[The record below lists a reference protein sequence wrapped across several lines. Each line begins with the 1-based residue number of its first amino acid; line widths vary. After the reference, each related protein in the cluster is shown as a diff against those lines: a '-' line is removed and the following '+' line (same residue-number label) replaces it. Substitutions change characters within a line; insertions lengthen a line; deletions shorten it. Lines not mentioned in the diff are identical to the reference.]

1 MLIMEEN
8 NVFSLVCKVLIEKFA
23 YSLEV
28 DNDYDGNKQMLIN
41 FRNCYDITPLMEE
54 CEHVGLEIKEGALGV
69 VLNDAKSALRKNSV
83 ELLSLDFSM
92 AENEFFVG
100 ERLRLK
106 LLSRAIVDLVK
117 VESGRWWVMHATNNS
132 ASLCGLFVSI
142 NDSIGPN
149 RVITVEGKELRIEFV
164 FFLVSNKMSRLV
176 DRVMCPGFYHH
187 KLDDS
192 SLEEILIVPAY
203 KMAESL
209 SYDPELKFNK
219 WMDYLNTAHKY
230 SFDSSTAWNIAN
242 AVINNYHILYR

>member
-1 MLIMEEN
+1 MEEN
-8 NVFSLVCKVLIEKFA
+8 KVFSFVCKVLIEQFA
-23 YSLEV
+23 YSLVVE
-28 DNDYDGNKQMLIN
+28 NDYEGNKQMLIN
-41 FRNCYDITPLMEE
+41 FSNCYDITPLMEE
-54 CEHVGLEIKEGALGV
+54 CEHMGLKIKEGALGI
-69 VLNDAKSALRKNSV
+69 VLNDAKSSLRKISV

-106 LLSRAIVDLVK
+106 LISGAIVDIVK
-117 VESGRWWVMHATNNS
+117 VESGRWWVMHATNGS

-164 FFLVSNKMSRLV
+164 FFLVSNKLSRLV
-176 DRVMCPGFYHH
+176 DRVMSPGFYHH

-242 AVINNYHILYR
+242 AVINNFQILYR

>member
-8 NVFSLVCKVLIEKFA
+8 KVFSLVCRVLIEQFA
-23 YSLEV
+23 YSLVV

-41 FRNCYDITPLMEE
+41 FSNCYDIKPLMEE
-54 CEHVGLEIKEGALGV
+54 CEHVGLEIKEGSLGI
-69 VLNDAKSALRKNSV
+69 VLDDAKSTLRKISV

-106 LLSRAIVDLVK
+106 LLSRVIVDIVK
-117 VESGRWWVMHATNNS
+117 VESGRWWIMHATHDS

-142 NDSIGPN
+142 HDSIGPN
-149 RVITVEGKELRIEFV
+149 REITVEGKVLRIESV
-164 FFLVSNKMSRLV
+164 FFLVPNKISRLV
-176 DRVMCPGFYHH
+176 DQILCPGFYHH
-187 KLDDS
+187 TLDDS

-209 SYDPELKFNK
+209 LYDPELKFNK

>member
-8 NVFSLVCKVLIEKFA
+8 KVFSLVCKVLINQFA
-23 YSLEV
+23 YSLV
-28 DNDYDGNKQMLIN
+28 INNDYDGNKQMLIN
-41 FRNCYDITPLMEE
+41 FRNCYDMAPLMEE
-54 CEHVGLEIKEGALGV
+54 CEYAGIYIKEGALGI
-69 VLNDAKSALRKNSV
+69 VLNDAKSALRKYS
-83 ELLSLDFSM
+83 EGHLSLDFSM
-92 AENEFFVG
+92 AEDELFVG

-106 LLSRAIVDLVK
+106 LLSRDIVDVVK
-117 VESGRWWVMHATNNS
+117 VESGRWWVMNATNGS

-142 NDSIGPN
+142 HDSIGPN
-149 RVITVEGKELRIEFV
+149 REITVEGKVLRIESV
-164 FFLVSNKMSRLV
+164 FFLVPNKMSRLV
-176 DRVMCPGFYHH
+176 DQIMCPGFYHH
-187 KLDDS
+187 TLDDS

-209 SYDPELKFNK
+209 LYDPELQFNK